1 MIRRTSLIHYYLSFK
16 MNTVVRCMNCKVCD
30 SKGKIVIEK
39 FGRTKTINCYVCEG
53 AGKVEQCTECNGAGE
68 KIIEAEDS
76 FSFSPC
82 LVCMGHGVIPAVKC
96 NCNGKGYIWVQVG
109 YDEPQYEPQP
119 CGCNKGS
126 E

>member
-1 MIRRTSLIHYYLSFK
+1 
-16 MNTVVRCMNCKVCD
+16 
-30 SKGKIVIEK
+30 
-39 FGRTKTINCYVCEG
+39 
-53 AGKVEQCTECNGAGE
+53 
-68 KIIEAEDS
+68 
-76 FSFSPC
+76 
-82 LVCMGHGVIPAVKC
+82 MGHGVIPAVKC